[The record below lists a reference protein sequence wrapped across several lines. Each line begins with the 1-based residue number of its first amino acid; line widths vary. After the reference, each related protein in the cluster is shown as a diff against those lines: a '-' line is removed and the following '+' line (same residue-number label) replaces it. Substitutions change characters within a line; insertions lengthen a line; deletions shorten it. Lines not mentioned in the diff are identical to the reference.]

1 MRREAEL
8 AGKLTHLV
16 VVVGRVEAEA
26 LRPLVCRFGSFYR
39 DRLERRA
46 GEEVVVAVGA
56 LVGDPDRNAFAFGEE
71 RPLRPLFALSVGL
84 APVWLPPSGA
94 LVIAPSIASHS
105 HSIPLRSS

>member
-1 MRREAEL
+1 MRGEAEL
-8 AGKLTHLV
+8 VGELAHLA

-26 LRPLVCRFGSFYR
+26 LRPLAGRGGPCYR

-56 LVGDPDRNAFAFGEE
+56 LVGDPNRDAFAFGEE
-71 RPLRPLFALSVGL
+71 RSLRPFFALSVGL
-84 APVWLPPSGA
+84 GPVWLPPSGA
-94 LVIAPSIASHS
+94 FVIAPSIASHS